1 MKNIL
6 RSIVPN
12 FIMNA
17 YHYVCAFFANY
28 KYGFPAK
35 KMFIVGV
42 TGTKGKTSTSNYIW
56 SVLDAGG
63 FKTGMMT
70 TANFRIGK
78 QEEINKLHMS
88 MPSAFIIQRKL
99 REMLDAGIEVA
110 VIEMTSEGMRQYR
123 NAGIPVDVAVFTN
136 LTPEHIASHGS
147 FDAYKKAKSILF
159 KSISK
164 SERIFNN
171 IKIPRT
177 IIANADNE
185 HYEYYLNFP
194 ADKKYTFGLSNGN
207 IVAKNV
213 TSNERTTAFDI
224 DGEKYILGIP
234 GKFNVYN
241 ALPAIIVGRIFS
253 VLEDKIKKGILDLNL
268 IPGRMEIVEENQPF
282 TVIIDF
288 AHEAAS
294 MNALLDSVLAI
305 KKQEGRIILLSGATG
320 GGRERKPMTEVGA
333 KLSDILVL
341 TTEDA
346 YDDDPEKLV
355 ASLVPTAT
363 LCGKVID
370 STLFEIPDR
379 KQAIEKALSLAKPN
393 DIVLIT
399 GKGGEQVMVTKNG
412 AIPWDERTI
421 VRKLTKKYAIYN
433 N

>member
-1 MKNIL
+1 M
-6 RSIVPN
+6 
-12 FIMNA
+12 
-17 YHYVCAFFANY
+17 
-28 KYGFPAK
+28 
-35 KMFIVGV
+35 
-42 TGTKGKTSTSNYIW
+42 
-56 SVLDAGG
+56 
-63 FKTGMMT
+63 
-70 TANFRIGK
+70 
-78 QEEINKLHMS
+78 
-88 MPSAFIIQRKL
+88 
-99 REMLDAGIEVA
+99 
-110 VIEMTSEGMRQYR
+110 
-123 NAGIPVDVAVFTN
+123 
-136 LTPEHIASHGS
+136 
-147 FDAYKKAKSILF
+147 
-159 KSISK
+159 
-164 SERIFNN
+164 
-171 IKIPRT
+171 
-177 IIANADNE
+177 
-185 HYEYYLNFP
+185 
-194 ADKKYTFGLSNGN
+194 
-207 IVAKNV
+207 
-213 TSNERTTAFDI
+213 
-224 DGEKYILGIP
+224 
-234 GKFNVYN
+234 YN